1 MHKEC
6 KLTST
11 RAIQRKSFIKTYLA
25 SFFLYGAL
33 YGANVSEAYASSQKN
48 RNISTA
54 LVGCFFM
61 PFFQTNKN
69 NQKIIKKYQTTR
81 EI

>member
-25 SFFLYGAL
+25 SFFL